1 MVFKISCLL
10 FFKNSLGQI
19 LLIQRTKPPNRGLW
33 SPPGGKL
40 ILESGESPFECA
52 IRETKEEI
60 GLEVTENDFS
70 LFGYVSEKNYQGNHW
85 LMFLFEYLNP
95 LCKLPP
101 KIDEGGFSFFSRAQ
115 IDRLKIPQT
124 DHQLVWPFYDKR
136 FAGFWGVRADCS
148 LNKADLVIEA
158 NPAFCNKAD
167 SI

>member
-1 MVFKISCLL
+1 
-10 FFKNSLGQI
+10 
-19 LLIQRTKPPNRGLW
+19 
-33 SPPGGKL
+33 
-40 ILESGESPFECA
+40 
-52 IRETKEEI
+52 
-60 GLEVTENDFS
+60 
-70 LFGYVSEKNYQGNHW
+70 
-85 LMFLFEYLNP
+85 MFLFEYLNP